1 MPEYHT
7 VDVDMDKDGEQ
18 HYNTR
23 NDENS
28 IFFIL
33 AFLIL
38 LCIFTFVIFVFRP
51 LL

>member
-33 AFLIL
+33 AFFIL